1 MEEWKLHVINV
12 MNVIR
17 SVGRRKLKPRKTR
30 LNVGRRKL
38 KPRKTRLNVW
48 VFDGICVPLQK
59 ESKP

>member
-1 MEEWKLHVINV
+1 MEDWKLHVINVINV

-17 SVGRRKLKPRKTR
+17 S
-30 LNVGRRKL
+30 VGRRKL

>member
-1 MEEWKLHVINV
+1 MDDWKLHVINV

-17 SVGRRKLKPRKTR
+17 PVGRRKLKQ
-30 LNVGRRKL
+30 
-38 KPRKTRLNVW
+38 RKTRLNVW

>member
-1 MEEWKLHVINV
+1 MEEWKLHVIYV

-17 SVGRRKLKPRKTR
+17 S
-30 LNVGRRKL
+30 VGRRKL

>member
-1 MEEWKLHVINV
+1 

-17 SVGRRKLKPRKTR
+17 S
-30 LNVGRRKL
+30 VGRRKL